1 MIVIF
6 NQYICFSQGG
16 REEDSKTSMFYFIL
30 FTSETQV
37 EIYMLAIQPSAI
49 LLFFHIIKIYLP
61 HFVKNG
67 RFFSVLSCVSKS
79 ENNII
84 FI

>member
-37 EIYMLAIQPSAI
+37 EIYMLAI
-49 LLFFHIIKIYLP
+49 
-61 HFVKNG
+61 
-67 RFFSVLSCVSKS
+67 
-79 ENNII
+79 
-84 FI
+84 